1 VPGMVGHVALRKTG
15 FWGAPIYRLARPRL
29 GVLVGSGAL
38 ALGPAHAG
46 GDPRSRRRPPRPA
59 SAGRPRRVRCAG
71 ARPGSRWRRSSIPAA
86 SPSPGLGWA
95 LSSDRLG
102 LVVSG
107 EVSRSIGSPFRPA
120 LAGRLPACLVWSLCA
135 KTCAPTL
142 PQRGFLS
149 PSAPTKGSRP
159 KRAAVSVRSISATP
173 PVFPLAGDLPPCVI
187 IGP

>member
-46 GDPRSRRRPPRPA
+46 GDLRSRRRPSRPA
-59 SAGRPRRVRCAG
+59 LAGRPRRVRCAG

-95 LSSDRLG
+95 SSSGPVRWRSARLTLAAILDPGGVSLARPRLG
-102 LVVSG
+102 AFL
-107 EVSRSIGSPFRPA
+107 RPA
-120 LAGRLPACLVWSLCA
+120 RAGRFWRSLA
-135 KTCAPTL
+135 FHRIA
-142 PQRGFLS
+142 LS
-149 PSAPTKGSRP
+149 PGSGWASPGLSGLVALRKNMRSDTP
-159 KRAAVSVRSISATP
+159 ATRLSLSISP
-173 PVFPLAGDLPPCVI
+173 H
-187 IGP
+187 